1 MKKRIHVQFF
11 LLCLLASSLFT
22 IVNAQNKSVFI
33 TPRISLQSDFQ
44 KADFKD
50 NQFPFEFKEHT
61 ATQLNYGIDLLF
73 DKYLTDKLSVY
84 IGAGYFRNK
93 FNFKKF
99 YDHRLLNIGTD
110 SIPLGTATRNYIYHF
125 IRFPVGVDYTIIS
138 TKKETYKIG
147 GEIIFNCSFQ
157 KIYNGGKPFPNANN
171 KLSKF
176 QYSGNT
182 INLFATVAIPINSN
196 SFFEIEP
203 YIRIYDIY
211 KKDKVFYENPS
222 ENITHSFDALGLSL
236 KYSFI

>member
-1 MKKRIHVQFF
+1 MKKFHFKFF
-11 LLCLLASSLFT
+11 FSCLLTSLLLT
-22 IVNAQNKSVFI
+22 INAQNKSFFI

-50 NQFPFEFKEHT
+50 ARFPFEFKEHT
-61 ATQLNYGIDLLF
+61 ATQLNYGIDLLI

-99 YDHRLLNIGTD
+99 YDHQLLNIGTD
-110 SIPLGTATRNYIYHF
+110 SIPLGTATRNYIYNL
-125 IRFPVGVDYTIIS
+125 IRFPLGVAYTIIS
-138 TKKETYKIG
+138 TKKKTYKIG
-147 GEIIFNCSFQ
+147 AEIIFNCSFQ
-157 KIYNGGKPFPNANN
+157 KIYNGGKPFPSANN

-196 SFFEIEP
+196 LFFEIEP
-203 YIRIYDIY
+203 YVRLYDTF

-222 ENITHSFDALGLSL
+222 ENITHNFDALGLSL
-236 KYSFI
+236 KYSFS